1 MLLQAA
7 ELKLKDIAALFLHA
21 QAARKELI
29 SLLKNHGKEFFITL
43 MITIAANL
51 ACMMV
56 FFYLRKNGIMFR
68 EFDIARY
75 TTIAVV
81 FSAVIV
87 CIIGIARHKKK
98 NDTFE
103 VVTLSTLISLVGSFI
118 GSVSGAVISANIFGK
133 IT

>member
-1 MLLQAA
+1 
-7 ELKLKDIAALFLHA
+7 
-21 QAARKELI
+21 
-29 SLLKNHGKEFFITL
+29 

-98 NDTFE
+98 DDTFE